1 MPVAHG
7 ETSVAMMRIYGAPRR
22 LSGSVD
28 MKSSDRPSSFPLS
41 AALPSRAL
49 PEHRLRDAL
58 TKLLR
63 MDKGPA

>member
-22 LSGSVD
+22 LSGSVH
-28 MKSSDRPSSFPLS
+28 MKSGNGLSDFP
-41 AALPSRAL
+41 LPSRAL
-49 PEHRLRDAL
+49 PKQPLRGPL

>member
-22 LSGSVD
+22 LSGSVH
-28 MKSSDRPSSFPLS
+28 MKSSNGLS
-41 AALPSRAL
+41 GFHCRA
-49 PEHRLRDAL
+49 EHYRNNHYVTL